1 MKNQNKARIK
11 YYSSH
16 NINSMP
22 NQKPKRIRHTEE
34 DNQVCEEQNTNT
46 ININDIITIF
56 LDCLYYLFNGI
67 SVILFYRYIALGDD
81 IKSLGIGIV
90 CSVVASIIKILNN
103 EDEDEDEVDE

>member
-16 NINSMP
+16 NVNSMP

-34 DNQVCEEQNTNT
+34 DNQVYEEQNTNT

-56 LDCLYYLFNGI
+56 FDCLSHLLNVF
-67 SVILFYRYIALGDD
+67 SVIFFYRYI
-81 IKSLGIGIV
+81 SLEYDMKNLRIGII
-90 CSVVASIIKILNN
+90 CCAVASIIKILNN
-103 EDEDEDEVDE
+103 KEEDEVDE

>member
-16 NINSMP
+16 SVNSMP

-34 DNQVCEEQNTNT
+34 DYEEQNTNT
-46 ININDIITIF
+46 ININDIIIIF
-56 LDCLYYLFNGI
+56 LDCLHYLFNGI

-81 IKSLGIGIV
+81 IKSLGMGIV

-103 EDEDEDEVDE
+103 EDEDEVDE